1 MCASANKKFSPPT
14 NRQRAKALGDTNQLN
29 DDIRRA
35 VTVGIHKCFLRF
47 PEPKEGDWV
56 TINEEQ
62 GQTVQEFEQTE
73 RTVVHSTHK
82 IIYLQPIGSFDHSR

>member
-1 MCASANKKFSPPT
+1 MCASANKRFSPPT
-14 NRQRAKALGDTNQLN
+14 NRQRAIALGDTNQ
-29 DDIRRA
+29 
-35 VTVGIHKCFLRF
+35 VK
-47 PEPKEGDWV
+47 PKGGDWV

-73 RTVVHSTHK
+73 RAVVHSTHK